1 MASTAEER
9 RKKLQAVIKRK
20 EDAKR
25 EEKRK
30 DRSNTSKSTGESK
43 SKSSPSDKLKKTRG
57 QRGLG
62 DMSMGGRRD
71 LGPGTGKAG
80 VNDKTSEKATGSQVK
95 VKKSVTNP
103 LSGTKFHKYAG
114 SSGARKSIR
123 NARADYTNN
132 ALSISAKKDLLNQTD
147 DHEKETSKG
156 KPKKESKSFGQ
167 AFKEARSKGLK
178 VFTWKGKKYTT
189 KQKGE

>member
-1 MASTAEER
+1 MASAAEER

-20 EDAKR
+20 EAAKR
-25 EEKRK
+25 EAQKKE
-30 DRSNTSKSTGESK
+30 RSNTSKEVNSKNSKPAKFKPGRGSEGLLTGGWGKNRGSGSNTNTKNSTK
-43 SKSSPSDKLKKTRG
+43 DKEA
-57 QRGLG
+57 
-62 DMSMGGRRD
+62 
-71 LGPGTGKAG
+71 KA
-80 VNDKTSEKATGSQVK
+80 KGSQVK
-95 VKKSVTNP
+95 APKGVTNP
-103 LSGTKFHKYAG
+103 LSGTKFSKYAG
-114 SSGARKSIR
+114 KPSGTRKSIR
-123 NARADYTNN
+123 SARPDHANN
-132 ALSISAKKDLLNQTD
+132 PLSIKKDLLNQTD